1 MGRMRVKA
9 LVLAAAV
16 FLALPAGASAATS
29 FRLTSPAFRSSGTI
43 PKRFTC
49 DGPDVSPPLRWTAP
63 PRRTRSLA
71 LVVEDTSTA
80 PPFTHWLAWGLAP
93 RVRGLVSAARLT
105 LQGRNDFGRAG
116 YGGPCP
122 PGGTK
127 HRYVFRLYAL
137 RKPLKLAAG
146 ASARDLAKALKPG
159 NILGQAS
166 LVGTY
171 RRPTGTS

>member
-1 MGRMRVKA
+1 MKIVVLSATVA
-9 LVLAAAV
+9 LAV
-16 FLALPAGASAATS
+16 SAPGP
-29 FRLTSPAFRSSGTI
+29 FRLTSPAFRSGAAI

-49 DGPDVSPPLRWTAP
+49 DGADVSPPLRWTAP

-71 LVVEDTSTA
+71 LVLEDTSTA

-93 RVRGLVSAARLT
+93 RVRGLVPAARLT
-105 LQGRNDFGRAG
+105 LQGLNDFGRLG

-122 PGGTK
+122 PSGAK

-146 ASARDLAKALKPG
+146 ASARELAKALKPG

-171 RRPTGTS
+171 KRPTGT